1 MRGKGWNKKT
11 TRIGRRRPSW
21 WELEQQYELGRF
33 QREFEQRSDERE
45 QQCRLS
51 LRFVSCRSDE

>member
-1 MRGKGWNKKT
+1 MEGVGIKT

-33 QREFEQRSDERE
+33 QREFEQRSDEPE
-45 QQCRLS
+45 QQCGLS
-51 LRFVSCRSDE
+51 LRFVFCRSDE